1 MQRRTF
7 LALSGALL
15 ATPAIGQN
23 SGADTMRSLSP
34 ERSAQLDA
42 AMSKIVADGQVPGLT
57 WLLARDDEVAFG
69 AAGTFEAG
77 GAGAPM
83 ARDTIFRIASMT
95 KPVVGV
101 AIMMMVEEGKVRL
114 NDPISRYIPEFKEMK
129 VAVPIPDESAQG
141 QASGSTDQPN
151 NRTTDQRP
159 TTPCPPKEK
168 SPCATC

>member
-1 MQRRTF
+1 M
-7 LALSGALL
+7 
-15 ATPAIGQN
+15 
-23 SGADTMRSLSP
+23 
-34 ERSAQLDA
+34 
-42 AMSKIVADGQVPGLT
+42 
-57 WLLARDDEVAFG
+57 
-69 AAGTFEAG
+69 
-77 GAGAPM
+77 AGAVAIVGRHGKIAHLAAVGQKDRESNQPM
-83 ARDTIFRIASMT
+83 KPDAIFRIASMT